1 MVKECPVIINNDAV
15 TVVRFDGND
24 IQFPSVGQEGIKT
37 LNVKFENGNYSI
49 VTNEVDDK
57 SVDEAEQVKVDN
69 KKNKKTI
76 KKKFDKIVED

>member
-1 MVKECPVIINNDAV
+1 MVKDCPVIINNDAV

-24 IQFPSVGQEGIKT
+24 IQFPSVRQEGIKT

-49 VTNEVDDK
+49 VTNEVNDE
-57 SVDEAEQVKVDN
+57 SVDETEPVKVGN

-76 KKKFDKIVED
+76 KKKFDEVVED